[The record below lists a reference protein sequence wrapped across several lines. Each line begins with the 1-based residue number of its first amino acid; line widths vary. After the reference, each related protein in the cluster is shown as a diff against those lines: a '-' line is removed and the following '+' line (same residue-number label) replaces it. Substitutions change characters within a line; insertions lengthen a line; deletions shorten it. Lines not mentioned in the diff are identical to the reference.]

1 MSALAVI
8 LEATKAGVSLSLNG
22 DRLALKAATKPS
34 ADLLASLKQHKAEIV
49 ALLRKEGREPP
60 NWECPAPEG
69 CEPHVTQAS
78 VTPPLDAEA
87 AHYAAIRPKGYSDAE
102 WAAAIADARRLGY
115 SGRQP

>member
-1 MSALAVI
+1 V
-8 LEATKAGVSLSLNG
+8 
-22 DRLALKAATKPS
+22 ALKTTTKPS
-34 ADLLASLKQHKAEIV
+34 AELLASLKRHKAEIV

-60 NWECPAPEG
+60 NLECPAPEG

-87 AHYAAIRPKGYSDAE
+87 AHYAAIRPKGYSDAKR
-102 WAAAIADARRLGY
+102 AAAIADARRLGY